1 MGAGR
6 GVAWLPLTCVCVL
19 VACGARHGTTAGA
32 AAPPGPA
39 GPAAATDGNA
49 DGVAASGPASARS
62 MEGARHVK
70 VTLYHLALEPCPDGR
85 EVSLP
90 KCGGGALASVSA
102 KFLRSVTMQGSG
114 KLCDGRVVGVHTVK
128 PLCFREVTGAAWG
141 MTASGRPATPFRSI
155 AIDTKRFE
163 LGRWYYARQLD
174 GFALPAP
181 NAGERHDGCLRADDH
196 GGGVKGDAID
206 VFVGDPAAMK
216 PLAALIARGFD
227 LAPDD
232 GTCARAHGAP

>member
-6 GVAWLPLTCVCVL
+6 GVRCLPLTCVCVL
-19 VACGARHGTTAGA
+19 VACGARHGAGGGPSAPSGPIAEATT
-32 AAPPGPA
+32 PTS
-39 GPAAATDGNA
+39 AATGTA
-49 DGVAASGPASARS
+49 TPTSPRS
-62 MEGARHVK
+62 LDGARHVK
-70 VTLYHLALEPCPDGR
+70 VTLYHVAFEPCPDAR

-102 KFLRSVTMQGSG
+102 KFLRAVTMQGSG
-114 KLCDGRVVGVHTVK
+114 KLCDGRVVGVHTVR
-128 PLCFREVTGAAWG
+128 PLCFREVTTGAWG

-155 AIDTKRFE
+155 AVDPKRFE

-174 GFALPAP
+174 GVVLPAP

-216 PLAALIARGFD
+216 PLAPIIAPGFD